1 MSCPRCDRAA
11 AYHAD
16 RERTVVSVLGPL
28 RYRRAYYYCRACGEG
43 LCPFDG
49 RAGVTARHLTPA
61 AERLTALAGS
71 VGESFERGARL
82 LRELAAVRLGESTVE
97 RATEDVGG
105 RIAAL
110 LGRGCTFGAAAAW
123 DWRRDGRGR
132 TVAYL
137 TIDATGTR
145 QQGPGGRAAEGR
157 MAYVAGVYNPAP
169 PDGLR
174 PPGRAAPAL
183 QARYLSGLYELAE
196 VGPLLRRQAGQVGMD
211 RADLWVALT
220 DGGAG
225 LEGFCQ
231 RNFNR
236 PDLVLILDFY
246 HPASYLEKL
255 AKALHPADEAAAAA
269 QAERWCRLL
278 KEEGGAAALAVLREG
293 AWPARQSAALRA
305 QRRETEAYFAGNV
318 HRMEYPEYQAEG
330 WHIGSG
336 VVESACKTV
345 VGQRLKGAGM
355 RWGEDGAHAL
365 CHVRALYRSEE
376 GQWDAFWQR
385 RIRNPAPVQQLN

>member
-1 MSCPRCDRAA
+1 VICPRCDRAA

-16 RERTVVSVLGPL
+16 RERTVVSVLGPV

-43 LCPFDG
+43 TCPFDG

-61 AERLTALAGS
+61 AERLTALAGA
-71 VGESFERGARL
+71 VGESFERGARM
-82 LRELAAVRLGESTVE
+82 LREMAAVRLGESTVE
-97 RATEDVGG
+97 RTTEDVGG

-110 LGRGCTFGAAAAW
+110 LGRGCTFGPAAAW
-123 DWRRDGRGR
+123 DWRRDARGR

-137 TIDATGTR
+137 TVDATGTR

-196 VGPLLRRQAGQVGMD
+196 VGPLLRRQAGQVGMG

-220 DGGAG
+220 DGGSG

-236 PDLVLILDFY
+236 PGLVLILDFY

-269 QAERWCRLL
+269 QAERWCGLL
-278 KEEGGAAALAVLREG
+278 KEEGGAAALAVLREW

-305 QRRETEAYFAGNV
+305 QRRETEGYFGNNL
-318 HRMEYPEYQAEG
+318 HRMEYPEYRAEG

>member
-1 MSCPRCDRAA
+1 MG
-11 AYHAD
+11 
-16 RERTVVSVLGPL
+16 VVS
-28 RYRRAYYYCRACGEG
+28 YRRAYYYCRACGQG
-43 LCPFDG
+43 LCPFDHQ
-49 RAGVTARHLTPA
+49 AGVTARHLTPA

-71 VGESFERGARL
+71 VGESFERGAAL
-82 LRELAAVRLGESTVE
+82 LRELASVRLGESTVE
-97 RATEDVGG
+97 RTTEDVGA
-105 RIAAL
+105 RIEAL
-110 LGRGCTFGAAAAW
+110 LGQGYTFGPAVAW
-123 DWRRDGRGR
+123 DWHKDARGR

-137 TIDATGTR
+137 TLDATGTR

-174 PPGRAAPAL
+174 PSGQAAPAL
-183 QARYLSGLYELAE
+183 QARYLAGLYPLAE
-196 VGPLLRRQAGQVGMD
+196 LGPLLRRQAGQVGRD
-211 RADLWVALT
+211 RADVWVALT
-220 DGGAG
+220 DGGNG

-231 RNFNR
+231 QNFNR
-236 PDLVLILDFY
+236 PDLVRILDFY

-255 AKALHPADEAAAAA
+255 AKALHPTDAEAATA
-269 QAERWCRLL
+269 QAQQWCRLL
-278 KEEGGAAALAVLREG
+278 KEEGGAVTLAVLRTW

-305 QRRETEAYFAGNV
+305 QRAATEEYFGNNV

-330 WHIGSG
+330 GHIGSG

-365 CHVRALYRSEE
+365 CHVRALYRSEK

-385 RIRNPAPVQQLN
+385 RFRKPANVQQLN

>member
-1 MSCPRCDRAA
+1 M
-11 AYHAD
+11 
-16 RERTVVSVLGPL
+16 LGPV
-28 RYRRAYYYCRACGEG
+28 RYLRAYYYCRACGRG
-43 LCPFDG
+43 LCPFDQQ
-49 RAGVTARHLTPA
+49 AGVTARHLTPA
-61 AERLTALAGS
+61 AERLTTLAGAA
-71 VGESFERGARL
+71 GESFERGARL

-97 RATEDVGG
+97 RTTQDVGG

-110 LGRGCTFGAAAAW
+110 LGRGYTFGPAAAW
-123 DWRRDGRGR
+123 DWRRDARAR

-157 MAYVAGVYNPAP
+157 MAYVAAVYNPP
-169 PDGLR
+169 PPGDLR

-183 QARYLSGLYELAE
+183 QARYLAGLYELAE

-211 RADLWVALT
+211 KADLWVALT
-220 DGGAG
+220 DGGGG
-225 LEGFCQ
+225 LEGFCRQ
-231 RNFNR
+231 NFNR

-269 QAERWCRLL
+269 QAEQWCRLL
-278 KEEGGAAALAVLREG
+278 KTEGGAVTLAALREW

-305 QRRETEAYFAGNV
+305 QRAATEEYFANNV

-345 VGQRLKGAGM
+345 VGQRLVLSATFLM
-355 RWGEDGAHAL
+355 
-365 CHVRALYRSEE
+365 ST
-376 GQWDAFWQR
+376 
-385 RIRNPAPVQQLN
+385 